1 MIQYLQLVRAKISEF
16 LYWTINKIPRAAN
29 SEAERLARYASSLT
43 PHSEGQDEGLILEVL
58 TEKSI
63 TKKVQEALPIE
74 EGPQQ
79 QSWMDP
85 ILKYLKEGVLPE
97 NKREAK
103 SLMFRAANY
112 TIIND
117 MLCKRGFTFPY
128 LRCLVPEEG
137 TWVLEELHEGK
148 CSNHIKSQSLYIKAL
163 RLGYYWPTMKADAKA
178 LV

>member
-1 MIQYLQLVRAKISEF
+1 
-16 LYWTINKIPRAAN
+16 
-29 SEAERLARYASSLT
+29 
-43 PHSEGQDEGLILEVL
+43 
-58 TEKSI
+58 
-63 TKKVQEALPIE
+63 
-74 EGPQQ
+74 
-79 QSWMDP
+79 MDP

-97 NKREAK
+97 DKKEAK

-117 MLCKRGFTFPY
+117 MLYKRGFTFPY

-137 TWVLEELHEGK
+137 TRVLEELHEGE

-178 LV
+178 LVQRCERCQKHARIEHAPSAEL